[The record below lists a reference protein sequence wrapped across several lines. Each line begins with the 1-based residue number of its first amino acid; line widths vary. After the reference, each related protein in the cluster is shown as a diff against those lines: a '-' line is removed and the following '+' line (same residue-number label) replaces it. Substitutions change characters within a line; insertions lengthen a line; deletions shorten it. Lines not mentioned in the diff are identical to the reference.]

1 VPRYRL
7 PWFVLTLVLVRGGLA
22 RADEIDDYVKTRMG
36 EFHLPGLSLVVLKD
50 GAVVKAA
57 GYGFAD
63 VARRTPVTV
72 DTVFKIGSVSKQF
85 IASAI
90 MLLAQDGRLSVEDPV
105 RKYLMEVPASWQS
118 ITLRQ
123 LLTHTAGLVRES
135 PGFNPMQA
143 ASDLDIVKSTFPVPL
158 LFAPGSKWAYSNA
171 GYYVLAEIISRV
183 SGQSWARFIE
193 ERLFKTAGMAS
204 TKPTNTTPVPPNRA
218 VGYTGN
224 DNQRPA
230 GEWVALRP
238 SGAFLSTVV
247 DLAKWEAVL
256 RDGQVLNDAS
266 RRAMWARVRLAD
278 GTIADY
284 GFGWHVETL
293 LRRPTVWH
301 GGAFPGFTSNYL
313 RFVDDGITVI
323 VLANGDDV
331 DTPGI
336 TLGIAQRYLP
346 PNSSR

>member
-1 VPRYRL
+1 
-7 PWFVLTLVLVRGGLA
+7 LTLVLALAGPA
-22 RADEIDDYVKTRMG
+22 RADETDDYVKTRMS

-85 IASAI
+85 IATAI
-90 MLLAQDGRLSVEDPV
+90 MLLAQDRRLSVEDPV
-105 RKYLMEVPASWQS
+105 RKHLMEVPASWES

-123 LLTHTAGLVRES
+123 LLTHTAGLVREA

-143 ASDLDIVKSTFPVPL
+143 ARDLDVIKSAFPVPL
-158 LFAPGSKWAYSNA
+158 LSAPGSTWAYSNA
-171 GYYVLAEIISRV
+171 GYYVLAEIVARV
-183 SGQSWARFIE
+183 SGQSWVRFIE
-193 ERLFKTAGMAS
+193 ERVFKPAGMAS
-204 TKPTNTTPVPPNRA
+204 TQPTNATPVPPNRA
-218 VGYTGN
+218 VGYTAN

-230 GEWVALRP
+230 AEWVALRP
-238 SGAFLSTVV
+238 SGAFLSTFV

-256 RDGQVLNDAS
+256 REGKVLNDAS
-266 RRAMWARVRLAD
+266 RREMWARVRLAD
-278 GTIADY
+278 GTMADY

-293 LRRPTVWH
+293 LKRPTVWH
-301 GGAFPGFTSNYL
+301 GGGFPGFTSNYL

-346 PNSSR
+346 PTNSR